1 MTHAN
6 PLRGLRPDCDVSAR
20 VRQQVEFEI
29 VVLAGP
35 EAQQRHSPR
44 SWRSHHGAY
53 DYRQA
58 VDLASR
64 VNSSDEAVNASLDWL
79 AIVTRNEISPGPQ
92 VEMVAQA
99 LVDRRTLTP
108 AEVKALLA
116 RA

>member
-1 MTHAN
+1 M
-6 PLRGLRPDCDVSAR
+6 SAR

-29 VVLAGP
+29 VVCLAGP

-64 VNSSDEAVNASLDWL
+64 VNSSDEAVYASLDWL
-79 AIVTRNEISPGPQ
+79 AIVTRNEIAALWPQ

-99 LVDRRTLTP
+99 LVDRRTLTA